1 MKNLILLLAFTSF
14 AQLAFAK
21 EIGNTSHIGKWRIAP
36 EWAGWFAPEC
46 REMEMKF
53 TEKGTLIRTTG
64 KLVYESKVELTNEGF
79 RVKLNEKLL
88 SHNSENAC
96 AGVNAEKIV
105 QHLNHSA
112 YITVSGDRLFYYR
125 NKNKESLIVFS
136 RI

>member
-1 MKNLILLLAFTSF
+1 MKTLIFLLMFTSF
-14 AQLAFAK
+14 TQFAFAK
-21 EIGNTSHIGKWRIAP
+21 ENESTTHIGKWRISP
-36 EWAGWFAPEC
+36 EWEGWFAPEC
-46 REMEMKF
+46 RGMEMQF
-53 TEKGTLIRTTG
+53 TENGTLIRTTG
-64 KLVYESKVELTNEGF
+64 KLVYESQVKLTNEGF
-79 RVKLNEKLL
+79 RVKLNEKLI

>member
-1 MKNLILLLAFTSF
+1 MKNLILILAVISFT
-14 AQLAFAK
+14 QLASAK
-21 EIGNTSHIGKWRIAP
+21 EAGNTSHIGKWRIAP

-53 TEKGTLIRTTG
+53 TENGTLIRTTG

-96 AGVNAEKIV
+96 AGVSAEKIV

-125 NKNKESLIVFS
+125 NKNKESLIIFS